1 MKYSK
6 ETWNR
11 EIHSLQQLSLQAY
24 SKRHFSTIDNI
35 ELVFKVQIQEDIY
48 HKVIIEDNRGVPI
61 RYSSLK
67 PYTVTE
73 LQNFVNRAYQEW
85 YKAGGYFYYKFY
97 RNYPTFWIDLW
108 QIALTEDPIILEW
121 YLPEVELEDTHHH
134 REEEEHYHQPSSG
147 SYIQQPL

>member
-11 EIHSLQQLSLQAY
+11 KIHSLQQLSLQAY

-147 SYIQQPL
+147 SYTQQLL